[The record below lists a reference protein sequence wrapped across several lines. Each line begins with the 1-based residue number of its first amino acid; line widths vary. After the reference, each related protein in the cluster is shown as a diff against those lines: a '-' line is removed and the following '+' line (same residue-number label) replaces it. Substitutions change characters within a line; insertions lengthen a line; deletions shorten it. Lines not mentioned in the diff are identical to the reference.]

1 MYLCAANFRWVT
13 DAEKTKNMIKKSSY
27 FLGIGV
33 LVLFVSSGFNSFKIE
48 KLKGFHLEDGET
60 IVYHVPSEEEEVE
73 GIVENTIAVPYVGKT
88 YAGFKQAMA
97 YRESRGMLHLVNPY
111 GYMGKYQ
118 FGRSTLRTI
127 GIYDFQEFLRN
138 AEWQDKAFRALLEKN
153 KWELRKEIEKYSG
166 KVINGVQITESG
178 LLAAA
183 HLAGAGS
190 VKKYLRSN
198 GSNGFKDGF
207 GTSLRSYIKLFKG
220 YDVSHI
226 EADANAKVLLD

>member
-1 MYLCAANFRWVT
+1 VT
-13 DAEKTKNMIKKSSY
+13 DAEKTKIMVKKSSY
-27 FLGIGV
+27 LLGV
-33 LVLFVSSGFNSFKIE
+33 ALLVLLVSTGFNSFE
-48 KLKGFHLEDGET
+48 AGKLEGFHLEDGEV
-60 IVYHVPSEEEEVE
+60 INYGVPSNEEEIEVT
-73 GIVENTIAVPYVGKT
+73 VNNRVTVPYVGKT

-97 YRESRGMLHLVNPY
+97 YRESRGMIHLVNPY

-183 HLAGAGS
+183 HLSGAGS